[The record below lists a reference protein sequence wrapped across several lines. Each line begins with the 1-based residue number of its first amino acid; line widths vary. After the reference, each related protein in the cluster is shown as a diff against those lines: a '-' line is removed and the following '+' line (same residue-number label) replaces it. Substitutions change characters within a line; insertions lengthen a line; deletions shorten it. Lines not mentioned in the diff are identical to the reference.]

1 MSLVTVMPSGKTFE
15 APEGSTLLAAI
26 VALDPGFITK
36 CGGNA
41 KCGKCH
47 ISVVE
52 GRKGLSKVGKEENEL
67 LDTTPGMGSK
77 SRFACQVK
85 ILGTENVT
93 VAYVLD

>member
-15 APEGSTLLAAI
+15 APEGTTLLAAI
-26 VALDPGFITK
+26 EAMDPTFVTK

-47 ISVVE
+47 ISVLE
-52 GRKGLSKVGKEENEL
+52 GRKGLSKIAKEENEL
-67 LDTTPGMGSK
+67 LDTTVGVGSK

-85 ILGTENVT
+85 ILGTENVKIE
-93 VAYVLD
+93 YVTI